1 MSGDKY
7 TVWCGLLYSDSW
19 FRRLEV
25 LPTVTVTVR
34 FVRHRYCTFCH
45 FIKQQTWHTFVR
57 CATPLHKNS
66 IRGGISTKI
75 KTHTC
80 TDAEEIN
87 PVAPIWSRRSHHHRG
102 QPRWN
107 LTWRAVC
114 WDYFVEMLKHRLI
127 YNSLQK
133 GQVVSGWGHHTA
145 GDKQTPL
152 ATNVAHS
159 HRTHFLCSLAKRHQT
174 LSHLSHPNRQFLPFS

>member
-87 PVAPIWSRRSHHHRG
+87 PVAPLPLFEAEEVITIEDSQDGILHDVLCVGIILLRCWNTGWS
-102 QPRWN
+102 
-107 LTWRAVC
+107 
-114 WDYFVEMLKHRLI
+114 I
-127 YNSLQK
+127 
-133 GQVVSGWGHHTA
+133 
-145 GDKQTPL
+145 
-152 ATNVAHS
+152 
-159 HRTHFLCSLAKRHQT
+159 T
-174 LSHLSHPNRQFLPFS
+174 LSKKGRWWVAEVITQQVINKHPWPQT